1 MGVTFISDEVATDD
15 NGITAAAAV
24 GNNAA
29 FTLGGALAS
38 GGTVT
43 FASARKVEVTAGGD
57 DRAIAYDIT
66 GTDLRGNVQ
75 TERLTGGNSA
85 ATVTTAFFKT
95 VTAITAVGDP
105 AGNPI
110 AGTEAAG
117 NIADVVLTTD
127 CRLKGFS
134 IVSGGT
140 AGVVEFRKG
149 SETGTILFKART
161 LGTDNTTV
169 DHTIPG
175 DGVLFEGGC
184 YVTYTVATI
193 DMMTFY
199 FN

>member
-1 MGVTFISDEVATDD
+1 MGVTFVSDEVAVDD

-24 GNNAA
+24 GDNAA
-29 FTLGGALAS
+29 FVLGGALAS

-105 AGNPI
+105 AGN
-110 AGTEAAG
+110 
-117 NIADVVLTTD
+117 IADVVLTTD

-184 YVTYTVATI
+184 YVTYTLATI